1 MDKAVKFL
9 IYSLAVSVLA
19 LSLSIEKN
27 RTLEI
32 VLGIAITAG
41 FIFSYLA
48 IVKIC
53 SRKNKKQN
61 TYDNK
66 EF

>member
-1 MDKAVKFL
+1 MEKAIKFL
-9 IYSLAVSVLA
+9 IYSLAISILV

-32 VLGIAITAG
+32 ALGIAITAG

-48 IVKIC
+48 IAKIC
-53 SRKNKKQN
+53 SSKNKKQN
-61 TYDNK
+61 GNDNK
-66 EF
+66 EL

>member
-1 MDKAVKFL
+1 MEKAIKFL
-9 IYSLAVSVLA
+9 IYSLAISILV

-32 VLGIAITAG
+32 ALGIAITAG

-48 IVKIC
+48 IVKIY
-53 SRKNKKQN
+53 SSKNEKQN
-61 TYDNK
+61 SNDNK
-66 EF
+66 EM